1 MARFVAWEELSGL
14 LRPHGAN
21 HAGPPYLGLEDA
33 HEDVA
38 HLVDNKA
45 VPGLPLLRLDSCDG
59 VLGGQ
64 RVRAVNEGVDAF
76 GVGVEDHAGVAVHC
90 GVVGPGAGGQAE
102 AAHELVLLQ
111 RAIADGLGPA
121 PAAAKPVVLHVPEAV
136 LGSDEALGE
145 ESVSLAFGADVGYA
159 QVVAVD
165 LDLAGQP
172 LEPQRSRKPGDC
184 RRQLGAADF
193 GYALR
198 LAYANHATHLAHRS
212 AERGLLPGLDYSA
225 GYAPAGIG
233 MLSHV
238 GVGIFMDYYG
248 RAIGVKYRMLLVSL

>member
-1 MARFVAWEELSGL
+1 MAR
-14 LRPHGAN
+14 
-21 HAGPPYLGLEDA
+21 
-33 HEDVA
+33 
-38 HLVDNKA
+38 LVDNKA

-76 GVGVEDHAGVAVHC
+76 GVGVEDHAGVTVHG
-90 GVVGPGAGGQAE
+90 GVVGLGAGGQAE

-111 RAIADGLGPA
+111 RAVADGLGPA

-136 LGSDEALGE
+136 LGSDEALGK
-145 ESVSLAFGADVGYA
+145 ESVALAFGADVGYA

-184 RRQLGAADF
+184 RRQFGAADF

-198 LAYANHATHLAHRS
+198 PRGPACANHATHLAHRS